1 MNFLSLFIVCDCFH
15 RTTLFIGRP
24 SPFVY
29 LKVLL
34 HFRRLQWLNIYWEIL
49 IYFHFLSHKSKW
61 LIFCAYYFMQNES
74 DFVFYS
80 EVNFLFRWFVTSN
93 NDIKQRIRNNKM
105 ATFTLVCP
113 WQINFRRVSAKRPV
127 HNTHCRQSTE
137 HKSKYKYTHTR
148 TNTHSHWLSNYCS
161 LTKLKRKT

>member
-1 MNFLSLFIVCDCFH
+1 MWTFWACSSYAIAFIEQHFLSV
-15 RTTLFIGRP
+15 GRLLLYIWKFYYI
-24 SPFVY
+24 FVDFNEY
-29 LKVLL
+29 S
-34 HFRRLQWLNIYWEIL
+34 
-49 IYFHFLSHKSKW
+49 IYFNFLSHKSKW